1 MTDPER
7 LVHVSAD
14 LTGVGSGA
22 LRDTALLTGLL
33 IASAGA
39 AGLQAVGAPVV
50 RLTSSGGTSAVL
62 PLDPCHMSIHSFP
75 ERGLALVD
83 VIAHDH
89 TGTAKALAVFVRRL
103 APVAVTS
110 DTRTRG

>member
-1 MTDPER
+1 M
-7 LVHVSAD
+7 
-14 LTGVGSGA
+14 
-22 LRDTALLTGLL
+22 
-33 IASAGA
+33 
-39 AGLQAVGAPVV
+39 
-50 RLTSSGGTSAVL
+50 L